1 MRRALEAPFAVG
13 ALAVVVFAIWFG
25 DEAGFAP
32 VAWYTGGLF
41 LVALAAI
48 AFVTYGPSAPSR
60 AALVA
65 LGCLGAFAAWSLLSI
80 VWAADKGIAWDGANR
95 TLLYLV
101 VYALFMGLPWRRE
114 SIPVLIVGLSLVALG
129 IGLADLV
136 RSVGDASAFFII
148 GRFAAPAGYPN
159 AACALYVFAAFPL
172 AYVAARREPPPLVR
186 GALLAGATA
195 LVELAVLTQSRGSLV
210 AVPAGIVAYL
220 LIVPYRLRAA
230 LALAPVALTTFF
242 ARGRLLAVFDPVR
255 LSQPSVDDKLR
266 SALGAIAV
274 SFVVVLG
281 IWTLVAL
288 LDRRFELSRRVVRI
302 ANLAALGVAALVLIT
317 GSVALSSV
325 DLGAKW
331 RDFKAGYPEESG
343 GSHFS
348 IGLGSNRYDFW
359 RVAANEF
366 RRHPLTG
373 VGADNFA
380 ADYVR
385 ERRSSEEPLYPHSS
399 ALRIPAQTGIVG
411 ALLFAGFLVAAALAV
426 TRGSGFPDGVARA
439 GVAAAAYYGIHS
451 SGDWL
456 WEFAG
461 LGAPAFAWLGLA
473 ASRPTAA
480 VGRSLLVR
488 AAVVAVAVA
497 VALSFAFPWLAELET
512 RRALHAWVRD
522 PGRAL
527 SELHRA
533 SRLNPLSSRPDLL
546 AGAIAS
552 RKNDVRRMA
561 AAYEAAAERRPNDW
575 YAHLELAMAY
585 AALHDRR
592 RALAQLEVSRR
603 LNPGEEAV
611 DKVRGLVLAGRRV
624 NRNEIDRLFV
634 ERVRSRVGP

>member
-1 MRRALEAPFAVG
+1 MRRAFEAPFAVG

-25 DEAGFAP
+25 RDTGFAP
-32 VAWYTGGLF
+32 VTWYTGGLF
-41 LVALAAI
+41 LVALAAV
-48 AFVTYGPSAPSR
+48 AFVTYGPAAPSR

-80 VWAADKGIAWDGANR
+80 AWAADKGIAWDGANR
-95 TLLYLV
+95 TLLYFV
-101 VYALFMGLPWRRE
+101 VYALFVGLPWRRE
-114 SIPVLIVGLSLVALG
+114 SIPVLIVGLSLAALG
-129 IGLADLV
+129 IGLADLA
-136 RSVGDASAFFII
+136 RAVGDASGFFII
-148 GRFAAPAGYPN
+148 GRFSAPAGYPN

-172 AYVAARREPPPLVR
+172 AYVAARREPPPPVR

-210 AVPAGIVAYL
+210 AVPAGVVVYL
-220 LIVPYRLRAA
+220 LIVPFRLRAA

-242 ARGRLLAVFDPVR
+242 ARGPLLAVFDPVR
-255 LSQPSVDDKLR
+255 LSQPSADDKLR
-266 SALGAIAV
+266 SALVAIAI
-274 SFVVVLG
+274 SIVVVLG
-281 IWTLVAL
+281 IWTFVAL
-288 LDRRFELSRRVVRI
+288 LDRRLELSQRAARV
-302 ANLAALGVAALVLIT
+302 ANIAALGVVA
-317 GSVALSSV
+317 VALIAGAVALGSV

-366 RRHPLTG
+366 RRHPLSG

-385 ERRSSEEPLYPHSS
+385 ERRSTEEPLYPHSA
-399 ALRIPAQTGIVG
+399 ALRIPAQTGVVG
-411 ALLFAGFLVAAALAV
+411 ALLFVGFLVAAALAV
-426 TRGSGFPDGVARA
+426 TRGSGFTDGVARA
-439 GVAAAAYYGIHS
+439 GVAAAAYYGIHA

-461 LGAPAFAWLGLA
+461 LGAPVFAWLGLA
-473 ASRPTAA
+473 ASRPAA
-480 VGRSLLVR
+480 ATGRSLLTR
-488 AAVVAVAVA
+488 ASVVAAAVA
-497 VALSFAFPWLAELET
+497 VALSFVFPWLAELET
-512 RRALHAWVRD
+512 RRALHAWVQD
-522 PGRAL
+522 PSRAL

-533 SRLNPLSSRPDLL
+533 RSLNPLSSRPDLL

-561 AAYEAAAERRPNDW
+561 EAFEAAIDRRPTDW

-585 AALHDRR
+585 AALHERR
-592 RALAQLEVSRR
+592 RALAQLGVSRR
-603 LNPGEEAV
+603 LNPGEEAISR
-611 DKVRGLVLAGRRV
+611 VRGRVLAGRSV
-624 NRNEIDRLFV
+624 NRNEIDSLFV